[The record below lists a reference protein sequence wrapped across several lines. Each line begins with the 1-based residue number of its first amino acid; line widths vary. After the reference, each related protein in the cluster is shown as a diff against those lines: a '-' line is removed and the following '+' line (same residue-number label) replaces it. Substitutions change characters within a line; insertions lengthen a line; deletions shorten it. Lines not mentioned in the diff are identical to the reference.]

1 MMKNREERAFIFY
14 LAAVLLFF
22 ALSFGSGFTRIYG
35 FTLFPD
41 EFGYWSSAAAA
52 AGYDWSKVTA
62 HGSYYSFGYALIL
75 IPILIV
81 CHQALWV
88 YRVAL
93 IVNTLLLA
101 AAFVLLQGIVGKL
114 IPRSV
119 PVQRVLSAG
128 IAVCYP
134 VWLLYRNM
142 TMAEVLLAFCFVLL
156 CFLMLRYLERP
167 SFGRFTAA
175 GLNAVY
181 MYTVHMRSLPILCA
195 CIGCMTAVWLGGM
208 KNQRMEFCRFG
219 NDLDS
224 AETRAVPHMV
234 RRHLQWCGLA
244 GALAVVGASVL
255 AAAYIKGWTRAAVYG
270 KADSAMLAVN
280 DYGGQI
286 TRVKSLFSH
295 SGILEFAV
303 SLTGKLYYLSAAS
316 FGLFFAGIWFFC
328 KKIMEKSADFRDRIF
343 ALFFLLSTAG
353 EILVCAVYTKG
364 YGRIDGL
371 CYGRY
376 DELILPV
383 LMAVG
388 CFAVTQMRHP
398 LRYAAAVILGGVLVT
413 AMLEALI
420 QSKGLTDINGGY
432 FISGLSYLLG
442 YIPFEPEHYFW
453 KAYAFAAILTFLLT
467 GILLLVRRKKEYRW
481 LLLVWIGMETLL
493 GMSLSEQMVYS
504 QSRVRYRDTRMVSAL
519 KELSGEN
526 GTAEE
531 ERGRRIVCY
540 GGDDAGNYAAVV
552 QFELREETICF
563 FSPEETDMLTEYD
576 LVMACEK
583 EDRNMLAERYSE
595 HEVYGIFHLYYNE

>member
-1 MMKNREERAFIFY
+1 MMKNRDERALLFY
-14 LAAVLLFF
+14 SAAVLLFF
-22 ALSFGSGFTRIYG
+22 ALSFGSGLARIYG

-52 AGYDWSKVTA
+52 AGYDWSGVTA

-75 IPILIV
+75 TPILTA
-81 CHQALWV
+81 CRQALWA
-88 YRVAL
+88 YRIAL

-101 AAFVLLQGIVGKL
+101 AVFVLLQGIVGKL
-114 IPRSV
+114 IPHSV
-119 PVQRVLSAG
+119 PAQRVLSAG

-142 TMAEVLLAFCFVLL
+142 TMVEVLLAFCFVLL
-156 CFLMLRYLERP
+156 CFLILCYLESP
-167 SFGRFTAA
+167 SFGRFIAA
-175 GLNAVY
+175 GLSAVY
-181 MYTVHMRSLPILCA
+181 MDTVHLRSLPVLCA
-195 CIGCMTAVWLGGM
+195 CIGCMTVVWLGGM
-208 KNQRMEFCRFG
+208 KSRRMEFCRFG
-219 NDLDS
+219 NDPDR
-224 AETRAVPHMV
+224 AETRAMPHMV
-234 RRHLQWCGLA
+234 QKRLRWRGLA
-244 GALAVVGASVL
+244 CALAVVGVLVL
-255 AAAYIKGWTRAAVYG
+255 AAAYIKGWTQAAVYG

-286 TRVKSLFSH
+286 ARVKSLFSWG
-295 SGILEFAV
+295 GILEFAV

-328 KKIMEKSADFRDRIF
+328 KKITEKSAGIRDRMF
-343 ALFFLLSTAG
+343 SLFFLLSAAG

-398 LRYAAAVILGGVLVT
+398 LRYAAAVICGGVPVT

-420 QSKGLTDINGGY
+420 QSKGLTDMNGGY
-432 FISGLSYLLG
+432 FISGLSYLAG
-442 YIPFEPEHYFW
+442 YVSAEPEDYFW
-453 KAYAFAAILTFLLT
+453 KAYALAAVLTLLLT
-467 GILLLVRRKKEYRW
+467 AVLLLARRKKEYLW
-481 LLLVWIGMETLL
+481 LLLVWIGVETLL

-504 QSRVRYRDTRMVSAL
+504 QSRVRYRDMRMVSAL

-540 GGDDAGNYAAVV
+540 GGDDAGSYAAVV
-552 QFELREETICF
+552 QFELRDETICF
-563 FSPEETDMLTEYD
+563 FSPEETDMLTESD

-583 EDRNMLAERYSE
+583 EDRNVLAERYSE